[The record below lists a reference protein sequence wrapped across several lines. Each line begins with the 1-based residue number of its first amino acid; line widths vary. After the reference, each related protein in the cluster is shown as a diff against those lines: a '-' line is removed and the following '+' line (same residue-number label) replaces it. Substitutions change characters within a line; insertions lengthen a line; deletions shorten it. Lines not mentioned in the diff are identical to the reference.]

1 MTNVLASVPWG
12 KRGGFR
18 TLGGHFFRLF
28 FERGSSSEAFSGC
41 PPWEGGEGVS
51 GGVNPGCLGGQF
63 RSSDR
68 GGSEVNRELLLMYT
82 CELD

>member
-12 KRGGFR
+12 KRGGSGAP
-18 TLGGHFFRLF
+18 GGHFFRLF
-28 FERGSSSEAFSGC
+28 FERGSSPEPILGGGV
-41 PPWEGGEGVS
+41 WEGGEGVS

-63 RSSDR
+63 RRSDR